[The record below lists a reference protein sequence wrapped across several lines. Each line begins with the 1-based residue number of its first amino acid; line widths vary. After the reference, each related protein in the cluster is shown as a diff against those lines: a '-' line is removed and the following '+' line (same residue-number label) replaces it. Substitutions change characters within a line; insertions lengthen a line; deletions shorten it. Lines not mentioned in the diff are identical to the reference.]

1 MNRDRWTSAALAAGL
16 VLSVT
21 ACVFDDAG
29 GTGHLRVL
37 AGSELADLEPLLQEV
52 AEESGVTVHMDYVGT
67 LDGVDMVR
75 GGETA
80 DRYDAIWFSSNR
92 YLNLYPESREVL
104 SAETPVM
111 ASPVVLGVRAS
122 AADRLGW
129 QPDTEVTW
137 SDIAEAAADG
147 ELSYGMTSPAASN
160 SGFTALVGVASAL
173 ADTGTALESGDV
185 AEVTPALTEFFS
197 GQRLTAGSSGWLADE
212 YVRRAGRD
220 ELDGMINY
228 ESVLLSLEESG
239 HLAEP
244 MRVVYPADGAITADY
259 PLSLLDT
266 ATEEAAEDYRALV
279 DHLTSPE
286 VQEQI
291 SAQTYR
297 RPLTPD
303 GRGATQD
310 FPAVTELPFPA
321 RAEVVD
327 QLVAAYFDR
336 IRRPART
343 VYVLDVSYSME
354 GERIESLR
362 TAMHT
367 LAGADQDSLAGRH
380 LRFYGRE
387 EVTLI
392 AFDGAV
398 RPPRTFTVPAED
410 PDPVLADISETVD
423 GLPLGSATAVYDAL
437 VAAYDELGDVDEDR
451 FTSIV
456 LLTDGEVNEGRDFA
470 EFRDGFHARL
480 PEEKRDVPVFTVLFG
495 EANTAELTELSE
507 LAGGQVFDARRTP
520 LAEVFR
526 EIRGYQ

>member
-266 ATEEAAEDYRALV
+266 ATKEAAEDYRALV

-303 GRGATQD
+303 GRGT
-310 FPAVTELPFPA
+310 
-321 RAEVVD
+321 
-327 QLVAAYFDR
+327 
-336 IRRPART
+336 
-343 VYVLDVSYSME
+343 
-354 GERIESLR
+354 
-362 TAMHT
+362 
-367 LAGADQDSLAGRH
+367 
-380 LRFYGRE
+380 
-387 EVTLI
+387 
-392 AFDGAV
+392 AV
-398 RPPRTFTVPAED
+398 R
-410 PDPVLADISETVD
+410 
-423 GLPLGSATAVYDAL
+423 
-437 VAAYDELGDVDEDR
+437 
-451 FTSIV
+451 
-456 LLTDGEVNEGRDFA
+456 
-470 EFRDGFHARL
+470 
-480 PEEKRDVPVFTVLFG
+480 
-495 EANTAELTELSE
+495 
-507 LAGGQVFDARRTP
+507 
-520 LAEVFR
+520 
-526 EIRGYQ
+526 